1 MKSDQTKRWPLRA
14 VLVGFVLVHCI
25 YAETLAQV
33 IVSSRPMVHHEVD
46 AVTCVTD
53 YRDSVFVI
61 TKAGNVVAYNQ
72 DFTGERL
79 VHEAMQLHATSAYVY
94 DGALFFES
102 SSGQYLINDDGRWQ
116 YVDLSPAVVS
126 RDATMMPFAVTDFG
140 VFELRRGGDGSF
152 VPVQLGHRIER
163 QGSIFSMARIDDCI
177 VVSYQRV
184 SPPAPPCTL
193 HRPDGTVEHYPV
205 DPETYGVRFLPG
217 PESSLIVA
225 GWHNYYWITHPCVS
239 TTNRVDH
246 ITDDNN
252 AIRASGIFTRTGAS
266 APWAHAVLHASW
278 SASRLYMYDGTMFN
292 KQMWYGGADSLYL
305 HYNSATSDSAIY
317 AWGNDGWVVRYGLT
331 SSRVSVR
338 RTIVPRRY
346 RVQLELSAGDYRLL
360 SSFAEVDNRDSAQH
374 IFVTSA
380 NATYTVP
387 LEVFAEYSQR
397 PRHGNVR
404 HFLPYP
410 SGSEL
415 IITSSF
421 LVLRDADGLWRAKRL
436 PTTINTT
443 RYGVFVLDDSTFVYR
458 GIAYCERDGRI
469 VEQVFHTE
477 IESFSTNPSFAYR
490 YADGHLIGFRDRI
503 ILARIRHSDDSV
515 VVELMR
521 EFMTTWTPNEI
532 VPASTRGD
540 SLVTLMSIERG
551 DSLFEDN
558 QAPLIAINVRR
569 LTPQFTVVDSMR
581 IAPRGRERVYMIIPL
596 GDTLYRIDPRD
607 NIVKRMT
614 PDYESEWM
622 PLKMMPGV
630 ARFVLLNYTLGSL
643 WRDGRQPALD
653 FHSPERVHT
662 IVFGKDSTTLSAQ
675 STDALDNDV
684 VLQHIFMM
692 NVYPNPT
699 SDRATL
705 EMRRHQS
712 SESSPTELFLA
723 DLSGARVRDYSS
735 TTTFTFPVG
744 TLGRTTLDL
753 TNLPSGPYLLVM
765 RNGGFTSSKLLMIAK

>member
-1 MKSDQTKRWPLRA
+1 MKSEQTKRWPLRA
-14 VLVGFVLVHCI
+14 VLVGFVLMYCI
-25 YAETLAQV
+25 YAETMAQV

-53 YRDSVFVI
+53 YRDSVYVI

-79 VHEAMQLHATSAYVY
+79 VREAVQLHATSAYVY

-102 SSGQYLINDDGRWQ
+102 SSGQYLINDNGRWQ

-140 VFELRRGGDGSF
+140 VVELRRGGDGRF
-152 VPVQLGHRIER
+152 VPIQLGHRIER
-163 QGSIFSMARIDDCI
+163 QGNIFSMARIDDCI
-177 VVSYQRV
+177 VVSYQNV

-193 HRPDGTVEHYPV
+193 HRPDGTVEQYPV
-205 DPETYGVRFLPG
+205 NPETYGVRFLPG

-225 GWHNYYWITHPCVS
+225 GWHTYYWITHPCAS

-266 APWAHAVLHASW
+266 APWAHAVLHTSW
-278 SASRLYMYDGTMFN
+278 SASRLYMYDGTLFK

-317 AWGNDGWVVRYGLT
+317 AWGTDGWVVRYGL
-331 SSRVSVR
+331 SSGRVSVR
-338 RTIVPRRY
+338 RTIIPRRY
-346 RVQLELSAGDYRLL
+346 GVFQSGVTGFHRAFTAR
-360 SSFAEVDNRDSAQH
+360 AEVSTRDSAEH
-374 IFVTSA
+374 IIITNGTQA
-380 NATYTVP
+380 LTIP
-387 LEVFAEYSQR
+387 LEAFPDQFPR
-397 PRHGNVR
+397 PGSVR
-404 HFLPYP
+404 YYIPLP
-410 SGSEL
+410 SGSAIVMTTHD
-415 IITSSF
+415 IITREAAGS
-421 LVLRDADGLWRAKRL
+421 WRAKKL
-436 PTTINTT
+436 PNTVNTT
-443 RYGVFVLDDSTFVYR
+443 GIGTFVLDDSTFVHR
-458 GIAYCERDGRI
+458 GVAYCERNGKIVELPFSSNSDVFSTSFSETNYPYLDGRLMRI
-469 VEQVFHTE
+469 SGRL
-477 IESFSTNPSFAYR
+477 IFAHIHH
-490 YADGHLIGFRDRI
+490 GE
-503 ILARIRHSDDSV
+503 DSV
-515 VVELMR
+515 TALVRREYTPPRRPLGTLLPPAPGDSAITLFDVV
-521 EFMTTWTPNEI
+521 
-532 VPASTRGD
+532 RGD
-540 SLVTLMSIERG
+540 SLLENFVQPLAAVIVIRLNSRFDVT
-551 DSLFEDN
+551 DSFRVVP
-558 QAPLIAINVRR
+558 ARR
-569 LTPQFTVVDSMR
+569 EPIPMV
-581 IAPRGRERVYMIIPL
+581 IPL
-596 GDTLYRIDPRD
+596 GDTVFCINTLES
-607 NIVKRMT
+607 NVKRIT
-614 PDYESEWM
+614 TLYETDWTRIPMLS
-622 PLKMMPGV
+622 GV
-630 ARFVLLNYTLGSL
+630 ARLAKVSYSGSNPR
-643 WRDGRQPALD
+643 RDGQSTTLD

-675 STDALDNDV
+675 STDALDNDA

-712 SESSPTELFLA
+712 SEASPTELFLA

-735 TTTFTFPVG
+735 TSTFTFPVG
-744 TLGRTTLDL
+744 TLGRTTLDC